1 MEKYIVWHI
10 EGGLGKNVAATALT
24 ESIKFKYPDRK
35 IIIVASYPDVF
46 INDPHIYRVYKI
58 GMTSYFYEDYIKDKD
73 TIIFRH
79 EPYFETNHILKRK
92 HLIENWCS
100 LLDLEYDSQTPNI
113 HFNLVQQR
121 NASKWKSDLP
131 IMLIQTNGGPFQ
143 SDNHYSWTRDI
154 PFDLSLKIAE
164 RYSNSYRIIQVCK
177 PSSYKIPGA
186 QVIDYLMEPME
197 LFSILILSEKRVLI
211 DSSLQHA
218 AAALKLPSTVL
229 WIGTSPNIFGYSIH
243 NNITANPPSD
253 QVKLHNSY
261 LFDYSFEGNPRE
273 CPYFSIN
280 DMFDV
285 KSLIEN
291 IYRIT

>member
-1 MEKYIVWHI
+1 M
-10 EGGLGKNVAATALT
+10 
-24 ESIKFKYPDRK
+24 
-35 IIIVASYPDVF
+35 
-46 INDPHIYRVYKI
+46 
-58 GMTSYFYEDYIKDKD
+58 
-73 TIIFRH
+73 
-79 EPYFETNHILKRK
+79 
-92 HLIENWCS
+92 
-100 LLDLEYDSQTPNI
+100 LDLEYDSQTPNI